1 MTAHDIL
8 TLLKSKSNPEKAA
21 FFPRFFKSLPGD
33 YGEGDRF
40 LGVSVPEQRAIV
52 KQVYNEISLIE
63 LSNLLQNEFHEARL
77 TAVLILVLKFEKNK
91 NAEDRKELVDF
102 YLNHLDYVNNW
113 DIVDSSCY
121 KILGP
126 YLVDKD
132 RKLLYDLAYS
142 DKLWHQRVA
151 MITTLHFIKKEDF
164 KDALALSEILLHHDH
179 DLIHKAVGWMLRE
192 IGNKNQQVELDF
204 LDVHYQTMPRTALRY
219 AIEKF
224 EEPLRKY
231 YLKK

>member
-1 MTAHDIL
+1 MIAEQIL

-21 FFPRFFKSLPGD
+21 FFPRFFKSLPGE

-40 LGVSVPEQRAIV
+40 LGVTVPEQRKIV
-52 KQVYNEISLIE
+52 KSVYSEISLEE
-63 LSNLLQNEFHEARL
+63 LSKLLQNEYHEARL
-77 TAVLILVLKFEKNK
+77 TAILILVLKFEKIK
-91 NAEDRKELVDF
+91 NAEARKEIVDF

-113 DIVDSSCY
+113 DLVDSSCH

-126 YLVDKD
+126 YLANED
-132 RKLLYDLAYS
+132 RKLLYDLAFS
-142 DKLWHQRVA
+142 DKLWRQRIA
-151 MITTLHFIKKEDF
+151 MITTIHFIKKEDF
-164 KDALALSEILLHHDH
+164 KDALALAEILLHRDH

-192 IGNKNQQVELDF
+192 IGNKDQQVELDF
-204 LDVHYQTMPRTALRY
+204 LDTHYQTMPRTALRY

-231 YLKK
+231 YLNK

>member
-21 FFPRFFKSLPGD
+21 FFPRFFKSLPGE

-40 LGVSVPEQRAIV
+40 LGVTVPVQRAIV
-52 KQVYNEISLIE
+52 KQTYNDISLNE
-63 LSNLLQNEFHEARL
+63 LSKLLQSEFHEARL

-91 NAEDRKELVDF
+91 NAEDRKQLVDF
-102 YLNHLDYVNNW
+102 YLNHLDYINNW

-132 RKLLYDLAYS
+132 RKLLYDLAFT

-164 KDALALSEILLHHDH
+164 KDALALAEILLHHDH

-204 LDVHYQTMPRTALRY
+204 LDMYYQTMPRTALRY

-224 EEPLRKY
+224 EEPLRKH

>member
-21 FFPRFFKSLPGD
+21 FFPRFFKSLPGE

-40 LGVSVPEQRAIV
+40 LGVTVPEQRAIV
-52 KQVYNEISLIE
+52 KQTYNDISLNE
-63 LSNLLQNEFHEARL
+63 LSKLLQSEFHEARL

-91 NAEDRKELVDF
+91 NAEDRKQLVDF
-102 YLNHLDYVNNW
+102 YLNHLDYINNW

-132 RKLLYDLAYS
+132 RKLLYDLAYT

-164 KDALALSEILLHHDH
+164 KDALALAEILLHHDH

>member
-8 TLLKSKSNPEKAA
+8 ALLKAKSNPEKAA
-21 FFPRFFKSLPGD
+21 FFPRFFKSLPGE

-52 KQVYNEISLIE
+52 KQVYKDISLND
-63 LSNLLQNEFHEARL
+63 LSKLLQNEFHEARL

-91 NAEDRKELVDF
+91 NAEARKELVDF

-126 YLVDKD
+126 YLENKD
-132 RKLLYDLAYS
+132 RKLLYDLAYT

-151 MITTLHFIKKEDF
+151 MITTLHFIKKEDY
-164 KDALALSEILLHHDH
+164 KDTLALAEILLHHNH

-231 YLKK
+231 YLKR